1 MEHPHR
7 PAASLQRLI
16 HVAPLSGVL
25 SLPPHERSGAA
36 LLCFLH
42 GHGEAQPM
50 DAVTAMTMH
59 GPLNPQSASDAEGLA
74 LPFVVVAPQLPVAGD
89 HWHVQ
94 AERVADLVLQLE
106 ARYGTDPAHRYLA
119 GFSFGGNG
127 VFDLAHKQPDFWSA
141 LWSVDPTRI
150 PEPDLT
156 APLWLSVGSR
166 ARLVVSTSVQ
176 RLGSTELAGDAVD
189 APHGVTRV
197 HLDQG
202 EDHVETAQRAFADA
216 RIYRWL
222 LRQRR
227 EVRGSR

>member
-1 MEHPHR
+1 MENPHR
-7 PAASLQRLI
+7 PVASLQRLAG
-16 HVAPLSGVL
+16 VAPLSGVL
-25 SLPPHERSGAA
+25 SLPARPRPGAA
-36 LLCFLH
+36 LICFLH

-50 DAVTAMTMH
+50 DAVTAMKMH
-59 GPLNPQSASDAEGLA
+59 GPLNPQSAVDAEGLA
-74 LPFVVVAPQLPVAGD
+74 LPFVVVAPQLQVAGD

-94 AERVADLVLQLE
+94 AARVADLVQE
-106 ARYGTDPAHRYLA
+106 IEMRYATDPAHRYLA

-127 VFDLAHKQPDFWSA
+127 VFDLAHKQPGFWAA

-166 ARLVVSTSVQ
+166 ARPVISTSVQ
-176 RLGSTELAGDAVD
+176 RLGSTELAAGAAD
-189 APHGVTRV
+189 APDGVTRV

-227 EVRGSR
+227 EVRDSS